1 MTLWFFKAKYI
12 LGSHVVLVGLID
24 AGFLYDAMAERYH
37 PLGAYN
43 KNIKYKV
50 RKYSFKTKTV
60 ERKSNILPLFH
71 IVQYSFNLTQLPFF
85 GHFNFY
91 IFHLC

>member
-1 MTLWFFKAKYI
+1 MR

-37 PLGAYN
+37 PLGTLN

-50 RKYSFKTKTV
+50 GLEEKQGATKKNATDQEHPV
-60 ERKSNILPLFH
+60 NVQKLWLRLYLCHTICAPKSERR
-71 IVQYSFNLTQLPFF
+71 
-85 GHFNFY
+85 
-91 IFHLC
+91 

>member
-1 MTLWFFKAKYI
+1 MR

-37 PLGAYN
+37 PLGTLN

-50 RKYSFKTKTV
+50 DFKEKQGATK
-60 ERKSNILPLFH
+60 KL
-71 IVQYSFNLTQLPFF
+71 QLTRNTL
-85 GHFNFY
+85 
-91 IFHLC
+91 